1 MQVQNPKTGQTY
13 YLHVVRIK
21 DKDGKEKVVRAFFSK
36 EAVVTKKAKDGT
48 TIEYKEE
55 DLPEGFII
63 KKRFAKDG
71 TEVYPPYVGK
81 PHTPQEEELIKA
93 KKELRRLKKAQQRE
107 ARRQRR
113 QIIAKRKALIAKRD
127 EELRKLRE
135 QIKSAKKKMKE
146 VKSKYNAQIK
156 ALKV

>member
-36 EAVVTKKAKDGT
+36 EQVLTKKAKDGT

-71 TEVYPPYVGK
+71 TEIYPPYVGK
-81 PHTPQEEELIKA
+81 QRTPQEEEVIRLR
-93 KKELRRLKKAQQRE
+93 KENRKLKRAQIREKRKQRK
-107 ARRQRR
+107 
-113 QIIAKRKALIAKRD
+113 QIIAKRKALIKARNEAIK
-127 EELRKLRE
+127 KLKE
-135 QIKSAKKKMKE
+135 QIVSIKKKMKE
-146 VKSKYNAQIK
+146 VRSKYNIQIK
-156 ALKV
+156 ALKI